1 MCKLCVWR
9 VFKVFLT
16 KFFGRGYMNN
26 VVGCHVILVPCAQ
39 ILETKCSNQPS
50 GKRCLTMSQ
59 VMSCEYHVKNV
70 GLIGL
75 VLWVPCEE
83 CWDIGLVLW
92 VPCEECWDIG
102 FKGFCHVTSFD
113 VLYLTISVPCESC
126 EFLGW
131 FNLVFLGVV
140 SSGSLPTR
148 PIF

>member
-1 MCKLCVWR
+1 MIFSKSGGEFGGRQGIFSPSFFVVLCVSC
-9 VFKVFLT
+9 VCGECSKFFLT

-75 VLWVPCEE
+75 VL
-83 CWDIGLVLW
+83 
-92 VPCEECWDIG
+92 
-102 FKGFCHVTSFD
+102 
-113 VLYLTISVPCESC
+113 
-126 EFLGW
+126 
-131 FNLVFLGVV
+131 
-140 SSGSLPTR
+140 
-148 PIF
+148 